1 MIQVGITGGIG
12 SGKTTA
18 CRIFETLGVPIFY
31 ADQEAKALYDRDT
44 ELKAELL
51 SAFGAELYAGGRF
64 QAAVLRDSV
73 FRSPDRL
80 ALLNSLVHP
89 RVMAYAESWMQ
100 RQTSP
105 YVLKEAALLVESGSY
120 RKLDRLIVVVAP
132 RSLRLERVVQRD
144 GLQAEDVMDRMAQQ
158 LPEEELLA
166 HAHFVIRN
174 DPDHMLIPQVLAI
187 HRQLL
192 VLAGLPD

>member
-1 MIQVGITGGIG
+1 MIQVGVTGGIG
-12 SGKTTA
+12 SGKTTV
-18 CRIFETLGVPIFY
+18 CRIFETLGIPVFY
-31 ADQEAKALYDRDT
+31 ADAEAKALYDRDPA
-44 ELKAELL
+44 LKAQLIA
-51 SAFGAELYAGGRF
+51 AFGAELYAGGKF
-64 QAAVLRDSV
+64 QPAILRESV
-73 FRSPDRL
+73 FRDPDRL

-89 RVMAYAESWMQ
+89 RVIAEAENWMQ

-120 RKLDRLIVVVAP
+120 KKMDRLIVVVSP
-132 RSLRLERVVQRD
+132 QNLRIERVVERD
-144 GLQAEDVMDRMAQQ
+144 GLQAEEVQDRIGRQ

-174 DPDHMLIPQVLAI
+174 DPDHALIPQVLAV

-192 VLAGLPD
+192 ALAGLPG